1 MWVPSANCDVL
12 KLGAPNGLIIL
23 LHVGSLCGTDPYSL
37 SPDPRD
43 RQNEA
48 DEETNYAIED

>member
-12 KLGAPNGLIIL
+12 KLGAPNGPIIL